1 MARFY
6 HFQLASVVSKQNF
19 KIYLHCPANTINYA
33 RYHFYQFL
41 IFDSLYKVTE
51 NVTVSVSYI
60 LRSGLRHKGFR
71 IFLIAQPEREPNV
84 LFDH

>member
-1 MARFY
+1 MYKLSSQFN
-6 HFQLASVVSKQNF
+6 QLCSLS
-19 KIYLHCPANTINYA
+19 
-33 RYHFYQFL
+33 FL
-41 IFDSLYKVTE
+41 SIPDFDRLYKVTE

-71 IFLIAQPEREPNV
+71 IFMIAQPEREPNV